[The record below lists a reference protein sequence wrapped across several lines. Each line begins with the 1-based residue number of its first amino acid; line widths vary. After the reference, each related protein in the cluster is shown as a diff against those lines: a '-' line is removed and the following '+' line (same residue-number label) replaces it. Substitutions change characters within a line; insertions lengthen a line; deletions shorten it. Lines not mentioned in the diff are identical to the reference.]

1 MEWIGACSGYKPAT
15 AQQRVLGSSPRCPQ
29 GPVLKARK
37 QTERK
42 SSPKIKAQGLPTV
55 PGSGKLMSPFGH
67 RKTCALN
74 SGVVSTRFPNPVDST
89 YRVST
94 LKNSGFLEVEAME
107 GTTCFYVIG
116 ALVWQRS
123 FLRGHICKLKPSRKQ
138 PRSASSVL
146 SWLSPCLR
154 SSKPLSSTS
163 FTSSPGALMSSQ
175 GNCLGFQGE
184 AGTL

>member
-1 MEWIGACSGYKPAT
+1 MEWIGTCSGYKPAT

-29 GPVLKARK
+29 GTVLKARE

-42 SSPKIKAQGLPTV
+42 SSPKIKVQGLPTV

-67 RKTCALN
+67 RKKCALH
-74 SGVVSTRFPNPVDST
+74 SRVVSTRFPNPVDFT

-94 LKNSGFLEVEAME
+94 LKNYGFLEVEAME

-123 FLRGHICKLKPSRKQ
+123 FLRCHICKLNSSSLPAPCRAGSR
-138 PRSASSVL
+138 PV
-146 SWLSPCLR
+146 
-154 SSKPLSSTS
+154 
-163 FTSSPGALMSSQ
+163 
-175 GNCLGFQGE
+175 
-184 AGTL
+184 